1 MMMMVMVM
9 VVVASAESTS
19 RVGMRGIEKCSK
31 SQKYRGTGIAIP
43 VYRIISWRRQLY
55 TTSTKIARIAR
66 RGALQIRTLNFSKP
80 GV

>member
-43 VYRIISWRRQLY
+43 VYRIISWRRQL
-55 TTSTKIARIAR
+55 
-66 RGALQIRTLNFSKP
+66 
-80 GV
+80 